1 MCKKYNH
8 VQIERLMTDDDEE
21 DKDFQ
26 EIMNIS
32 AVLNKEKLVMDPGR
46 IVLET

>member
-8 VQIERLMTDDDEE
+8 VHIEMAPGGEEE

-26 EIMNIS
+26 EIMSIS
-32 AVLNKEKLVMDPGR
+32 AVLNKEKLVMEPGR